1 MLTYMKRLAVD
12 FVIVILLIV
21 LFLSKEYLLLPPAL
35 QTVALKSLL
44 VSAGFMMA
52 HITGKLA
59 FPKVIWRETN
69 FQPVH
74 CLRIALYVIFIYAY
88 SIGG

>member
-1 MLTYMKRLAVD
+1 MLIYMKRIAVD
-12 FVIVILLIV
+12 FIVVVLLV
-21 LFLSKEYLLLPPAL
+21 SLFLSKCYLLLPPVL

-59 FPKVIWRETN
+59 FPKVCWRETS

-74 CLRIALYVIFIYAY
+74 FLRIALYIIFIYAY